1 MQMMQEKLRI
11 EFMNG
16 NLNLKI
22 SKIPIIKWLI
32 IGLLTVFTLQLQA
45 QEIKTK
51 QDAINNLNT
60 TLRVSYD
67 WSISINEKSTSP
79 DGVEQFSHYIADNYS
94 LEHEYLLI
102 NLAIYEYD
110 SNLKSMVKVGKTKQL
125 AVNLL
130 GEFTLENTGYK
141 PAKYPS
147 YLMKYK
153 NYFFSNSRIDI
164 PVPGQTWT
172 KSDYSAR
179 INTKKLYESI
189 MFLKS
194 TYDPNE
200 AGDLK
205 LSNFKDEFIKAGKS
219 KEINEEQRKYIVQ
232 ANASN
237 DAKDY
242 KNALL
247 LYRKA
252 LDVDKFSYPDAY
264 FNMALILSQLEH
276 YYQAIYAMKEYLILA
291 PESEDARKAQD
302 KIYEWEINI
311 KN

>member
-1 MQMMQEKLRI
+1 
-11 EFMNG
+11 MNG
-16 NLNLKI
+16 NSNLKI
-22 SKIPIIKWLI
+22 SKIPIMKGLI
-32 IGLLTVFTLQLQA
+32 IGLLTVFGLQLQA

-60 TLRVSYD
+60 TLKASYD
-67 WSISINEKSTSP
+67 WSIRVHEKTAGP
-79 DGVEQFSHYIADNYS
+79 DGVEQNLYYIADNYS
-94 LEHEYLLI
+94 LENEYLLI
-102 NLAIYEYD
+102 NLAIYEYN
-110 SNLKSMVKVGKTKQL
+110 SNIKTQVKVGKTKQL
-125 AVNLL
+125 AINLL

-141 PAKYPS
+141 PTKFPS

-153 NYFFSNSRIDI
+153 NYYFSNSTIDI
-164 PVPGQTWT
+164 PVPGQTWV
-172 KSDYSAR
+172 KFDYSAR

-194 TYDPNE
+194 TFDPSE

-205 LSNFKDEFIKAGKS
+205 LSKFKDEFLKAGKP
-219 KEINEEQRKYIVQ
+219 KEIKEEQRKYIVQ
-232 ANASN
+232 ANAAN

-242 KNALL
+242 NNALL

-252 LDVDKFSYPDAY
+252 VDVDKFSYPDAY
-264 FNMALILSQLEH
+264 FNMALILSQLEY

-291 PESEDARKAQD
+291 PEAEDARKAQD
-302 KIYEWEINI
+302 KIYEWELNI